1 MDLVVN
7 HTSTEHAW
15 FQQAK
20 DKASATRDWYIWAE
34 DQGRTPS
41 GASAAGATRHGMRS
55 TGPLHGHVLGRDA
68 GPEL

>member
-15 FQQAK
+15 FQQVAK

-34 DQGRTPS
+34 DQGGLLQEP
-41 GASAAGATRHGMRS
+41 APQALTRHGMRS
-55 TGPLHGHVLGRDA
+55 TGPITWARSGA
-68 GPEL
+68 GCRT

>member
-15 FQQAK
+15 FQQVAK

-41 GASAAGATRHGMRS
+41 GASAAGADSPWHEINGPITWARS
-55 TGPLHGHVLGRDA
+55 GA
-68 GPEL
+68 GCRT